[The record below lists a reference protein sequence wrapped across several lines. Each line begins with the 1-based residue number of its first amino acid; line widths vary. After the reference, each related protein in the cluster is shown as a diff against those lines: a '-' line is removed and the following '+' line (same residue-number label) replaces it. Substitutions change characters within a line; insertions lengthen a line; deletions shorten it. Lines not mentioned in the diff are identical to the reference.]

1 MTNVFNTNLSLLRNR
16 KGISIHKLS
25 MEIPIHKNTL
35 RNIEYGNCQP
45 KANQVLIIC
54 DYFGIDNVREILTSK
69 LN

>member
-35 RNIEYGNCQP
+35 RNIEYGNSEV
-45 KANQVLIIC
+45 KASQLLILC
-54 DYFGIDNVREILTSK
+54 DYFGIDDVRDFLTRK